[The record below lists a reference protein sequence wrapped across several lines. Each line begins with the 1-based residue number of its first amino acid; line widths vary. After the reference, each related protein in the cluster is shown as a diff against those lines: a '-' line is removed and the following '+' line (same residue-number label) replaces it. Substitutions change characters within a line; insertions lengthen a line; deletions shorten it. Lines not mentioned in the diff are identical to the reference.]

1 MRFFLIGSN
10 EIMKNSENFLW
21 IFHEAYSSMRM
32 GEILMK
38 MSEFFMISLET
49 MKKYPKVVKNSA
61 IPMRIKNF
69 ILSHH
74 IIRI

>member
-21 IFHEAYSSMRM
+21 IFHDSYSMRM

-38 MSEFFMISLET
+38 MSEFFMILLET
-49 MKKYPKVVKNSA
+49 IKKYPKVVKNSA